1 MKFLAPMALWFAAA
15 IPVVIL
21 FYLLKRKRVVKLV
34 SSTLLWQKFLAETQA
49 SAPFQKLRHNWLL
62 ILQLLMLALAI
73 FALARPYFS
82 GKLAG
87 GSLQVIILD
96 ASASMQATD
105 ETPSRFEKARGEALT
120 LVNSLRDTDRM
131 VVLLA
136 AAVTEVKQS
145 ETSAKSLLRRA
156 LESCRVTDSPTRLT
170 EALKMAESLT
180 RDKTGAEI
188 HLFSDG
194 AAPGLSEVEN
204 KGLPLVY
211 HRVGQRANNLG
222 IVTLDVRPNPEDPG
236 RRAVFTSVANYSP
249 EEQKSE
255 IELRFDDQLLETKS
269 LTIPP
274 TNTTPVVFL
283 ATQPRDGVFN
293 VRITVQDD
301 LAADNQASIVSLLPQ
316 PVRVLLVSRGN
327 KFLEKALK
335 AAGKVDLAVAS
346 DVTEVKPNDDVVV
359 LDDVTP
365 AVWPNLNVLAI
376 HTMNTNW
383 FNSAGSVDGPAIVDW
398 KSAHP
403 LLRFVSF
410 DNVQVARALAIK
422 TPAWAIAVAD
432 SPQTPLILAG
442 ELARQRIVWLGFDTL
457 ESTWPLRISFPIFIA
472 NAVDWLNPAS
482 IQAAQLLV
490 KAGEPFRLALGEPVK
505 SAEMTYPDGATK
517 SLSLDPNAQELVF
530 GDTARQGVYRLTLGT
545 NQMVFCVDLLD
556 SAESDTHPRAE
567 LDFGKFG
574 SVTATTMR
582 RANLEIWRWIAAIGL
597 AVLMFEWWYYHRR
610 TA

>member
-1 MKFLAPMALWFAAA
+1 MALWFAAA

-87 GSLQVIILD
+87 GNLQVIILD

-335 AAGKVDLAVAS
+335 AAGKVVLAVAS
-346 DVTEVKPNDDVVV
+346 DVTEVKPNADIVV

-383 FNSAGSVDGPAIVDW
+383 FNNAGSVDGPAIVDW

-505 SAEMTYPDGATK
+505 SAEMMYPDGATK